1 MIEPYSF
8 LIKMAFL
15 KHMVLARKRITNYC
29 GGNCVCQHSFVVLLP
44 FIFIFIS
51 SCTRI
56 HISND
61 QAIDAARTHLIHH
74 NTTYADV
81 LGALGPPAKVTAL
94 PSGFA
99 FLYESTQVLQRG
111 IALSVYFLRVSVTK
125 GDRVL
130 DSYVVVFD
138 ERGLVVGH
146 EKLTK
151 SVPLS
156 RTFAVTIPTGG
167 PPQELTAL
175 APQHHWGMSLLNPLP
190 HTLNAAS
197 DIDVGMHG
205 LEQRGTPRAVGQ
217 RTLAGP

>member
-1 MIEPYSF
+1 M
-8 LIKMAFL
+8 
-15 KHMVLARKRITNYC
+15 
-29 GGNCVCQHSFVVLLP
+29 CQYIFVVLLP
-44 FIFIFIS
+44 FALMLIS

-61 QAIDAARTHLIHH
+61 KEIDAARTHLIQH

-81 LGALGPPAKVTAL
+81 LVALGPPAKVTAL

-111 IALSVYFLRVSVTK
+111 IALSVYVLRVSVTK

-156 RTFAVTIPTGG
+156 VTFAVTIPIGG
-167 PPQELTAL
+167 PPRELTAS
-175 APQHHWGMSLLNPLP
+175 APQHHWGMSLLNLLP
-190 HTLNAAS
+190 QTLNAAN
-197 DIDVGMHG
+197 DIDGGMHG
-205 LEQRGTPRAVGQ
+205 LEQRGTPMAVGQ
-217 RTLAGP
+217 RTLVGP

>member
-1 MIEPYSF
+1 M
-8 LIKMAFL
+8 
-15 KHMVLARKRITNYC
+15 
-29 GGNCVCQHSFVVLLP
+29 CQHRFIVLLP
-44 FIFIFIS
+44 FILMLIS

-61 QAIDAARTHLIHH
+61 QAIDEAKTHLIQP
-74 NTTYADV
+74 NTSYADV
-81 LGALGPPAKVTAL
+81 LVALGPPAKVTAL

-111 IALSVYFLRVSVTK
+111 IALSFYFIRASVTK
-125 GDRVL
+125 GERGL
-130 DSYVVVFD
+130 DAYVVVFD

-156 RTFAVTIPTGG
+156 MTFAVSIPTGG
-167 PPQELTAL
+167 PPRELSAA

-190 HTLNAAS
+190 QTLNAAN
-197 DIDVGMHG
+197 DIDAGMHG
-205 LEQRGTPRAVGQ
+205 LEQLGTPRAVGQ

>member
-1 MIEPYSF
+1 M
-8 LIKMAFL
+8 
-15 KHMVLARKRITNYC
+15 
-29 GGNCVCQHSFVVLLP
+29 CQHGFFILVFFILP
-44 FIFIFIS
+44 LIS

-61 QAIDAARTHLIHH
+61 KAIDAARTHLIQH
-74 NTTYADV
+74 TTPYADV
-81 LGALGPPAKVTAL
+81 LVALGPPAKVTAL

-111 IALSVYFLRVSVTK
+111 LTLSLYVLRVSVTT
-125 GDRVL
+125 GERLL

-156 RTFAVTIPTGG
+156 RTFALTIPTGG
-167 PPQELTAL
+167 PSRALTAA
-175 APQHHWGMSLLNPLP
+175 APQHQWGRSLLNPLP
-190 HTLNAAS
+190 HTLNAAN

>member
-1 MIEPYSF
+1 MRRYVIV
-8 LIKMAFL
+8 A
-15 KHMVLARKRITNYC
+15 
-29 GGNCVCQHSFVVLLP
+29 LLP
-44 FIFIFIS
+44 SILILSS

-61 QAIDAARTHLIHH
+61 QAIDTARTHLIQH

-81 LGALGPPAKVTAL
+81 LVALGPPAKVTAL

-111 IALSVYFLRVSVTK
+111 IALSFYFIRASVTK
-125 GDRVL
+125 GDRLL

-156 RTFAVTIPTGG
+156 VTFAVTIPTGG
-167 PPQELTAL
+167 PPRELTAS
-175 APQHHWGMSLLNPLP
+175 APQHHWGMSLLDPLSQ
-190 HTLNAAS
+190 TLNAAN
-197 DIDVGMHG
+197 DIDGGMHG

>member
-1 MIEPYSF
+1 MYKTI
-8 LIKMAFL
+8 
-15 KHMVLARKRITNYC
+15 
-29 GGNCVCQHSFVVLLP
+29 FVVLLP
-44 FIFIFIS
+44 VILMLIS

-61 QAIDAARTHLIHH
+61 KEIDATRTQLIQH
-74 NTTYADV
+74 NTSYADV
-81 LGALGPPAKVTAL
+81 LVALGPPAKVTAL

-99 FLYESTQVLQRG
+99 FLYERTEALQRG
-111 IALSVYFLRVSVTK
+111 IALSFYFIRASASK
-125 GDRVL
+125 GDRLL

-156 RTFAVTIPTGG
+156 ITFSLTIPTGG
-167 PPQELTAL
+167 PPRELTAV

-190 HTLNAAS
+190 QTLNAAS
-197 DIDVGMHG
+197 DIDAGMHG

>member
-1 MIEPYSF
+1 MYQYI
-8 LIKMAFL
+8 
-15 KHMVLARKRITNYC
+15 
-29 GGNCVCQHSFVVLLP
+29 FVVSSLFVL
-44 FIFIFIS
+44 ILIS

-56 HISND
+56 HIRND
-61 QAIDAARTHLIHH
+61 KEIDAARTHLIQH
-74 NTTYADV
+74 NTAYADV
-81 LGALGPPAKVTAL
+81 LVALGPPAKVTSL

-111 IALSVYFLRVSVTK
+111 IALSVYFIRVSVTK
-125 GDRVL
+125 GDRLL

-156 RTFAVTIPTGG
+156 ITFSLTIPTGG
-167 PPQELTAL
+167 PPRELTAS

-190 HTLNAAS
+190 QTLNATN

-205 LEQRGTPRAVGQ
+205 LEQRGTPMAIGQ
-217 RTLAGP
+217 RTLASP